1 MAAII
6 TNKFRINNA
15 EQFVESFSES
25 SATTYYLF
33 IGRPH
38 AWAPDADPQGVSVN
52 EGTDSAP
59 PTPYDTMGAEFYA
72 WDDMIGMKKIASTDV
87 SYVIPRRD
95 WTTGTTYDYYS
106 HDIATGAAANSG
118 ATNLFD
124 ATFHVVNSNNDV
136 YKCIWNDA
144 NTASTTEPTSTSNSI
159 ATLADGYKWKYMY
172 SLTAAEAINFKS
184 TDFIHVS
191 TDSTV
196 SAAAVDGALD
206 TVVVVAGGSSYT
218 LSSGS
223 TITGIPIRG
232 DGSGGVCSCTI
243 ASGAISAV
251 TVTTAGT
258 GYTYAYIRSA
268 DVVAGTNAAGGG
280 SGCNLKVIIPPK
292 NGHGYDAVK
301 ELGGYFVMLNKSLVG
316 LEGTSDITV
325 SNDFRRIGVVRD
337 PTNYGTSTVSSAT
350 TLRNVKVAHGSSS
363 SGTFTADEEIN
374 QASTGAV
381 GKVVEWDA
389 TNKLLHYVQ
398 TRFPDVGTDSNG
410 NATAFSGT
418 NTITGQSSSAT
429 LAPSTSTSTVNRV
442 ALSSG
447 YSNSE
452 IQPDSGDIYYID
464 LRSPIARAADQTEN
478 IKLIIEF

>member
-25 SATTYYLF
+25 SATVYYLF

-38 AWAPDADPQGVSVN
+38 AWATDVDPQGVSVV

-268 DVVAGTNAAGGG
+268 DVVSGTNAAGGG

-292 NGHGYDAVK
+292 GGHGYNAVK
-301 ELGGYFVMLNKSLVG
+301 ELGGYFVMLNKSLTG

-374 QASTGAV
+374 QATTGAV

-429 LAPSTSTSTVNRV
+429 LSPSSSTSTVNSV
-442 ALSSG
+442 ALTSG
-447 YSNSE
+447 YANSE
-452 IQPDSGDIYYID
+452 IQPDSGDIIYIEQ
-464 LRSPIARAADQTEN
+464 RSPIARAADQTEN

>member
-15 EQFVESFSES
+15 EQFTESFSEDA
-25 SATTYYLF
+25 ATTYYLF

-38 AWAPDADPQGVSVN
+38 AWATDTDPQGVSVV

-72 WDDMIGMKKIASTDV
+72 WDDMIGMKIIASTDV

-218 LSSGS
+218 LSTGS
-223 TITGIPIRG
+223 TITAIPIRG
-232 DGSGGVCSCTI
+232 DGSGGICTCTI
-243 ASGAISAV
+243 ASGAVSAV

-292 NGHGYDAVK
+292 EGHGNDAVK

-325 SNDFRRIGVVRD
+325 SNDFRRIGVVRN
-337 PTNYGTSTVSSAT
+337 PTNYGTTTVSTAS
-350 TLRNVKVAHGSSS
+350 TLRQVKVVLGASY

-374 QASTGAV
+374 QATTGAV
-381 GKVVEWDA
+381 GKVVEWDS
-389 TNKLLHYVQ
+389 TNKLLHYIQ

-410 NATAFSGT
+410 NATAFST
-418 NTITGQSSSAT
+418 TATITGQSSSAT
-429 LAPSTSTSTVNRV
+429 LVPVSSSSTVNSV
-442 ALSSG
+442 VIASG
-447 YSNSE
+447 YSTPE
-452 IQPDSGDIYYID
+452 VEPDSGDIIYIEQ
-464 LRSPIARAADQTEN
+464 RSPIARAADQTEN

>member
-25 SATTYYLF
+25 SATIYYLF

-38 AWAPDADPQGVSVN
+38 AWATDVDPQGVSVV

-268 DVVAGTNAAGGG
+268 DVVSGTNAAGGG

-292 NGHGYDAVK
+292 GGHGYNAVK
-301 ELGGYFVMLNKSLVG
+301 ELGGYFVMLNKSLTG

-429 LAPSTSTSTVNRV
+429 LSPSSSTSTVNSV
-442 ALSSG
+442 ALTSG
-447 YSNSE
+447 YANSE
-452 IQPDSGDIYYID
+452 IQPDSGDIIYIEQ
-464 LRSPIARAADQTEN
+464 RSPIARAADQTEN

>member
-25 SATTYYLF
+25 SATIYYLF

-38 AWAPDADPQGVSVN
+38 AWATDVDPQGVSVV

-268 DVVAGTNAAGGG
+268 DVVSGTNAAGGG

-337 PTNYGTSTVSSAT
+337 PTNFGTSTVSSAT

-429 LAPSTSTSTVNRV
+429 LSPSSSTSTVNSV
-442 ALSSG
+442 ALTSG
-447 YSNSE
+447 YANSE
-452 IQPDSGDIYYID
+452 IQPDSGDIIYIEQ
-464 LRSPIARAADQTEN
+464 RSPIARAADQTEN

>member
-15 EQFVESFSES
+15 EQFTESFSES
-25 SATTYYLF
+25 SATVYYLF

-38 AWAPDADPQGVSVN
+38 AWATDVDPQGVSVV

-124 ATFHVVNSNNDV
+124 ATFVVVNSNNDV

-268 DVVAGTNAAGGG
+268 DVVSGTNAAGGG

-292 NGHGYDAVK
+292 GGHGYNAVK
-301 ELGGYFVMLNKSLVG
+301 ELGGYFVMLNKSLTG

-337 PTNYGTSTVSSAT
+337 PTNFGTSTVSSAT

-429 LAPSTSTSTVNRV
+429 LSPSSSTSTVNSV
-442 ALSSG
+442 ALTSG
-447 YSNSE
+447 YANSE
-452 IQPDSGDIYYID
+452 IQPDSGDIIYIEQ
-464 LRSPIARAADQTEN
+464 RSPIARAADQTEN

>member
-25 SATTYYLF
+25 SATIYYLF

-38 AWAPDADPQGVSVN
+38 AWATDVDPQGVSVV

-292 NGHGYDAVK
+292 GGHGYNAVK
-301 ELGGYFVMLNKSLVG
+301 ELGGYFVMLNKSLTG

-337 PTNYGTSTVSSAT
+337 PTNFGTTTVSSAT

-429 LAPSTSTSTVNRV
+429 LSPSSSTSTVNSV
-442 ALSSG
+442 ALTSG
-447 YSNSE
+447 YANSE
-452 IQPDSGDIYYID
+452 IQPDSGDIIYIEQ
-464 LRSPIARAADQTEN
+464 RSPIARAADQTEN

>member
-15 EQFVESFSES
+15 EQFTESFSETA
-25 SATTYYLF
+25 ATTYYLF

-38 AWAPDADPQGVSVN
+38 AWATDADPQGVSVV
-52 EGTDSAP
+52 EGTDVAP

-72 WDDMIGMKKIASTDV
+72 WDDMIGLKIIASTDV

-172 SLTAAEAINFKS
+172 SLTSSEAINFKS

-218 LSSGS
+218 LSTGS

-232 DGSGGVCSCTI
+232 DGSGGICTCTI
-243 ASGAISAV
+243 ASGAVSAV

-337 PTNYGTSTVSSAT
+337 PTNYGTSTVSTAS
-350 TLRNVKVAHGSSS
+350 TLRQVKVVLGASS

-374 QASTGAV
+374 QATTGAV

-389 TNKLLHYVQ
+389 TNKILYYIQ
-398 TRFPDVGTDSNG
+398 TRHNDAGADTNG
-410 NATAFSGT
+410 NVTAFSAA
-418 NTITGQSSSAT
+418 NVITGQTSSAT
-429 LAPSTSTSTVNRV
+429 GTPDATTQTVNNV
-442 ALSSG
+442 VFTSG
-447 YSNSE
+447 YSAPE
-452 IQPDSGDIYYID
+452 IQHDSGELLYVENRTKIT
-464 LRSPIARAADQTEN
+464 RATDQTEN

>member
-25 SATTYYLF
+25 SATIYYLF

-38 AWAPDADPQGVSVN
+38 AWATDVDPQGVSVV

-268 DVVAGTNAAGGG
+268 DVVSGTNAAGGG

-292 NGHGYDAVK
+292 GGHGYNAVK
-301 ELGGYFVMLNKSLVG
+301 ELGGYFVMLNKSLTG

-337 PTNYGTSTVSSAT
+337 PTNFGTTTVSSAT

-374 QASTGAV
+374 QATTGAV

-429 LAPSTSTSTVNRV
+429 LSPSSSTSTVNSV
-442 ALSSG
+442 ALTSG
-447 YSNSE
+447 YANSE
-452 IQPDSGDIYYID
+452 IQPDSGDIIYIEQ
-464 LRSPIARAADQTEN
+464 RSPIARAADQTEN